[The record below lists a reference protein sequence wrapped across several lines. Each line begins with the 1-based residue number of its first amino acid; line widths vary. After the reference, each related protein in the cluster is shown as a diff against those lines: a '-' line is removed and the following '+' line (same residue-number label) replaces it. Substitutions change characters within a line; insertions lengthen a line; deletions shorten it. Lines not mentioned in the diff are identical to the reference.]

1 MRALLLTV
9 VILFGAIGS
18 VVAQKKNTLIGDLVI
33 GELTG
38 IDEATREITLDME
51 KRLKAMPGNPKK

>member
-18 VVAQKKNTLIGDLVI
+18 VVAQKKNTLIGDASLPELMKPLV
-33 GELTG
+33 
-38 IDEATREITLDME
+38 
-51 KRLKAMPGNPKK
+51 RLLSTWKSV